1 MSPSHIALAV
11 AVMLVWGCSF
21 VVAKLAI
28 TDMPPML
35 FMGIRYVMTGVLLLP
50 FMLRER
56 SRLGQVFGIS
66 VTLGFLHFACG
77 FTGLLGV
84 DASISVMLMQAQVP
98 FAALLAV
105 IFFKERIGVWRGI
118 GMLVAFIGIF
128 LLAGEPRTAS
138 APLSAGL
145 IVVAAFLWAVGAI
158 QVKRLGKIDPFAL
171 NGWIA
176 LFAAPQMLA
185 ASFFLET
192 GHRAALADIG
202 WAVWFGFAYLIIAVT
217 IFGYGVWYW
226 LLQRYEVNRALPL
239 TLLTPVFGFLAGV
252 VLLDESAEIDRL
264 AGALIV
270 LAGVG
275 AITLYRAPDRAIRT
289 KSLNP

>member
-1 MSPSHIALAV
+1 MKPVHLALAV
-11 AVMLVWGCSF
+11 AVMMVWGCSF

-28 TDMPPML
+28 TEMPPML
-35 FMGIRYVMTGVLLLP
+35 FMAIRYVITAVILLP

-84 DASISVMLMQAQVP
+84 DASVSVMLMQAQVP
-98 FAALLAV
+98 FAALLAAM
-105 IFFKERIGVWRGI
+105 FFKERIGWRGGL
-118 GMLVAFIGIF
+118 GMLVAFVGVV
-128 LLAGEPRTAS
+128 LLAGEPQTAS
-138 APLSAGL
+138 APFSVGL
-145 IVVAAFLWAVGAI
+145 IVMAAFLWAASAI
-158 QVKRLGKIDPFAL
+158 QVKRLGRMDPFAL

-185 ASFFLET
+185 ASLLLET
-192 GHRAALADIG
+192 GHRAALMNIG
-202 WAVWFGFAYLIIAVT
+202 GAVWFGFAYLILAVT
-217 IFGYGVWYW
+217 IFGYGVWYR

-239 TLLTPVFGFLAGV
+239 TLLTPVFGFLAGAMFLGEETGPMR
-252 VLLDESAEIDRL
+252 LL
-264 AGALIV
+264 GTLIV

-275 AITLYRAPDRAIRT
+275 AIVLQRAPAARGQV
-289 KSLNP
+289 

>member
-1 MSPSHIALAV
+1 MKPLHLCLAV

-28 TDMPPML
+28 TEMPPML

-56 SRLGQVFGIS
+56 SRLWQVFGIS

-84 DASISVMLMQAQVP
+84 DAAISVMLMQTQVP

-105 IFFKERIGVWRGI
+105 LFFGEKIGWQGGF
-118 GMLVAFIGIF
+118 GMLGAFVGVF
-128 LLAGEPRTAS
+128 LLAGGPQTAS
-138 APLSAGL
+138 APISAGL
-145 IVVAAFLWAVGAI
+145 IVVAAFLWAVSAI
-158 QVKRLGKIDPFAL
+158 QVKRLGVMDPLAL
-171 NGWIA
+171 NGWVA
-176 LFAAPQMLA
+176 VFAAPQMLI
-185 ASFFLET
+185 ASFLLES
-192 GHRAALADIG
+192 GHGAALERIG
-202 WAVWFGFAYLIIAVT
+202 PSVWFGFAYLILAVT
-217 IFGYGVWYW
+217 VFGYGVWYW

-252 VLLDESAEIDRL
+252 WFLNESAEFTRL
-264 AGALIV
+264 FGAIIV
-270 LAGVG
+270 LFGVS
-275 AITLYRAPDRAIRT
+275 AIVLQPGKRAAA
-289 KSLNP
+289 KS

>member
-1 MSPSHIALAV
+1 MKPFHLFLAV
-11 AVMLVWGCSF
+11 AVMLVWGGSF

-35 FMGIRYVMTGVLLLP
+35 FMGIRYLITAVILLP

-56 SRLGQVFGIS
+56 SRLWPVFGIS
-66 VTLGFLHFACG
+66 VTLGFLHFAFG

-105 IFFKERIGVWRGI
+105 MVFKERIGWRSGV
-118 GMLVAFIGIF
+118 GMAVAFAGVI

-138 APLSAGL
+138 APVSAGL
-145 IVVAAFLWAVGAI
+145 IVVAAFLWAVSAV
-158 QVKRLGKIDPFAL
+158 QVKRLGVMDPFAL

-176 LFAAPQMLA
+176 LFAAPQMLF
-185 ASFFLET
+185 ASVFLET
-192 GHRAALADIG
+192 GHREALEGVG
-202 WAVWFGFAYLIIAVT
+202 WTVWFGFAYLIVAVT

-226 LLQRYEVNRALPL
+226 LLQRYEINRLLPL
-239 TLLTPVFGFLAGV
+239 TLLTPVFGFLAGI
-252 VLLDESAEIDRL
+252 VLLQESAEFARL
-264 AGALIV
+264 MGALIV
-270 LAGVG
+270 LIGVG
-275 AITLYRAPDRAIRT
+275 AIVLHRRT
-289 KSLNP
+289 GPPGPV

>member
-1 MSPSHIALAV
+1 MTPLHLILAV
-11 AVMLVWGCSF
+11 LVMLAWGCSF

-28 TDMPPML
+28 TEMPPML
-35 FMGIRYVMTGVLLLP
+35 FMGIRYVMTAVLLLP

-84 DASISVMLMQAQVP
+84 DAAISVMLMQAQVP

-105 IFFKERIGVWRGI
+105 LFFKERIGRQGAI
-118 GMLVAFIGIF
+118 GMVIAFVGVF
-128 LLAGEPRTAS
+128 LLAGEPQTAS
-138 APLSAGL
+138 APFSAGL
-145 IVVAAFLWAVGAI
+145 IIVAAFLWAVSAI
-158 QVKRLGKIDPFAL
+158 QVKQLGGMDPFAL

-176 LFAAPQMLA
+176 LFAAPQMLI
-185 ASFFLET
+185 ASLLLES
-192 GHRAALADIG
+192 GHRDALHAIG
-202 WAVWFGFAYLIIAVT
+202 PAVWFGFAYLILAVT
-217 IFGYGVWYW
+217 VFGYGVWYR

-252 VLLDESAEIDRL
+252 WFLNESADATRMLGAIIVLL
-264 AGALIV
+264 
-270 LAGVG
+270 GVG
-275 AITLYRAPDRAIRT
+275 AIVWQRRANRAEVLIER
-289 KSLNP
+289 